1 MIFDFPMATENS
13 MQIWPKIYIFD
24 LIPLFLFQS
33 SSSKK
38 DVHIS

>member
-1 MIFDFPMATENS
+1 MIFDFAIATANS

-24 LIPLFLFQS
+24 LILLFLFQF

-38 DVHIS
+38 DFYIS